1 MVKLKVMVKYLSRV
15 EDPESI
21 TILNSLR
28 TMGYK
33 DIRSLSISKTYEF
46 NLDGNANKPLET
58 IEEISKK
65 VLTNPV
71 IQEFSI
77 SEE

>member
-15 EDPESI
+15 EDPESL
-21 TILNSLR
+21 TILNSLN
-28 TMGYK
+28 TMGYDEIK
-33 DIRSLSISKTYEF
+33 SLNISRIYEF
-46 NLDGNANKPLET
+46 TIDGKGRKPRET

>member
-21 TILNSLR
+21 TILNSLK

-33 DIRSLSISKTYEF
+33 EIKSLSISKTYEF
-46 NLDGNANKPLET
+46 TVDGKGKKPRET